1 MSKSVLRNR
10 SVPKSILHCH
20 YSGIVRNATLLDYLI
35 RKENIKLNKRHSVY
49 FSSGEVSD
57 DERNELRKKIENIY
71 MRKDENDDMFKIVGN
86 LWYYVIKDIA
96 FLKKYNKLII
106 QEMEIQGVN
115 YIEFRIKL
123 GSHFYR
129 RGKRVSI
136 EKELL
141 AFNEVLHLYAEKNVS
156 FKMICQISKSSNKED
171 VFAYFSEILRVS
183 KKHPEIN
190 EIISGFDITGD
201 EVNGNPLSFYKEV
214 VERLMRDHGEDMKP
228 FFFHAGECDSKK
240 CRDNVKFALRY
251 GGNRIAHG
259 IYSIRD
265 PKLVNQLLKKKVLLE
280 IAPLSNFYL
289 GHLKDPFI
297 FHTLYKHGV
306 KMCINTDDPN
316 KLNDSSLAENEEFLL
331 RHGFTREQLDEMY
344 LNALKYI

>member
-1 MSKSVLRNR
+1 MSKSVLLKN
-10 SVPKSILHCH
+10 SIQKSILHCH

-35 RKENIKLNKRHSVY
+35 RKESINLSKRNSVY
-49 FSSGEVSD
+49 FSLGDASAGER
-57 DERNELRKKIENIY
+57 EELRKKIESIY
-71 MRKDENDDMFKIVGN
+71 TRKNKTDDMFKIVGN

-106 QEMEIQGVN
+106 REMEIQDVN

-123 GSHFYR
+123 GSHFYKG
-129 RGKRVSI
+129 GKRVSI

-141 AFNEVLHLYAEKNVS
+141 AFNDVRDMYARKNVS
-156 FKMICQISKSSNKED
+156 FKMICQISKSSRKED
-171 VFAYFSEILRVS
+171 VFGYFSEILRVS

-214 VERLMRDHGEDMKP
+214 VERLINENGKDMKP

-259 IYSIRD
+259 IYSIGD
-265 PKLVNQLLKKKVLLE
+265 KKLLEQLLKKNVLLE

-289 GHLKDPFI
+289 DSLKDPFI
-297 FHTLYKHGV
+297 FHKLYKYGV

-344 LNALKYI
+344 LNALRYI

>member
-1 MSKSVLRNR
+1 MSKSALRNR
-10 SVPKSILHCH
+10 SAQKSILHCH
-20 YSGIVRNATLLDYLI
+20 YSGIVRNSTLLDYLI
-35 RKENIKLNKRHSVY
+35 RKENINLSNRNSVY
-49 FSSGEVSD
+49 FSSGEISD
-57 DERNELRKKIENIY
+57 DERKELRRKIENIY
-71 MRKDENDDMFKIVGN
+71 TRKKKNDDMFRIVGN
-86 LWYYVIKDIA
+86 LWYYIIKNIE
-96 FLKKYNKLII
+96 FFKKYNKLII
-106 QEMEIQGVN
+106 KEMEYQDVN

-141 AFNEVLHLYAEKNVS
+141 AFNEIRHLYAQKNVS

-171 VFAYFSEILRVS
+171 VFGYFSEILRVS
-183 KKHPEIN
+183 KKYPEIN

-214 VERLMRDHGEDMKP
+214 IERLMSEHGKDMKP

-259 IYSIRD
+259 IYSIGD
-265 PKLVNQLLKKKVLLE
+265 PQLINQLLKKKVLLE

-289 GHLKDPFI
+289 GNLKDPNI
-297 FHTLYKHGV
+297 FHKLYKHGV

-316 KLNDSSLAENEEFLL
+316 KLNDSSLAENEEFML